1 MSDSTAMLPPAIV
14 GGGGGGG
21 GRMQDLRRGSV
32 GLSVPRRQNVQRN
45 QAMRNAAEERDGLV
59 AEAQQM

>member
-14 GGGGGGG
+14 GGGG
-21 GRMQDLRRGSV
+21 RMRDLRRDSV
-32 GLSVPRRQNVQRN
+32 GLSVPRRLSVQRN
-45 QAMRNAAEERDGLV
+45 QVMRNAAEERDGLV

>member
-14 GGGGGGG
+14 GGGGGG

-45 QAMRNAAEERDGLV
+45 QAMKNAAEVRDELV
-59 AEAQQM
+59 AEEERM